1 MVSPLRRQLP
11 ILRHVVTVSPRFS
24 LVEGDRA
31 IALYP
36 FYGAKMKTRLL
47 VIRLLLM
54 ILFVGSGVSMSR
66 PPAQAN
72 EMPIL
77 LLEYYIP
84 YLVTG
89 E

>member
-24 LVEGDRA
+24 SVEGDRA

-47 VIRLLLM
+47 FIRLLLM
-54 ILFVGSGVSMSR
+54 IVLWGCGISVSR
-66 PPAQAN
+66 PSAQAN

-84 YLVTG
+84 YLATG